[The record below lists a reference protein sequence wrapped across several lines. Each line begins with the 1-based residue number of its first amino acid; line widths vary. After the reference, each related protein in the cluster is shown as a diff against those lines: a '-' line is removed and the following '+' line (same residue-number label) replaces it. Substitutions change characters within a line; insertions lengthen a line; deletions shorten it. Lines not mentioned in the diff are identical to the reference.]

1 MEWYAQTHLTDVLQ
15 TARTEY
21 LFHRSFSEVRMVVTE
36 LYRELSVS
44 QFAPQWFELHFADDG
59 ALPAVRIVG
68 EKMQAELH
76 GFVDRA
82 DIWRS
87 GDRVYVRV
95 IDYKTGKKSFDFSHV
110 FYGLGLQM
118 LLYLFA
124 IEQTGERLLHAPL
137 KPAGVLYFPARV
149 ERVSIKDKLDE
160 AKTEDMRRKAQKR
173 SGLLLNATPVL
184 QAMEPCEN
192 EPRYLPY
199 TINKVG
205 EREGYLAS
213 EEQLAKLERFV
224 FKKVAS
230 LGDSLYSGEIDPNPY
245 YFDTKDNACKYC
257 PYLTVCRELP
267 EKRWLCGP
275 KDAQTFWQRLEE
287 NDG

>member
-1 MEWYAQTHLTDVLQ
+1 MRSCRFQGCLQSRMEWYAQTHLTDVLQ

-36 LYRELSVS
+36 LYRELSIS
-44 QFAPQWFELHFADDG
+44 QFEPQWFELNFADDG

-87 GDRVYVRV
+87 GDRVFVRV

-124 IEQTGERLLHAPL
+124 LEQTGGCLMDTQL

-149 ERVSIKDKLDE
+149 ERVSVDDKRAE
-160 AKTEDMRRKAQKR
+160 AKIEEKQRKAQKR
-173 SGLLLNATPVL
+173 SGLLLNTAPVL

-192 EPRYLPY
+192 EPCYLPY
-199 TINKVG
+199 TINKEG

-213 EEQLAKLERFV
+213 EEQLARLERFV
-224 FKKVAS
+224 FRKVAS

-245 YFDTKDNACKYC
+245 YFDMKDNA
-257 PYLTVCRELP
+257 
-267 EKRWLCGP
+267 
-275 KDAQTFWQRLEE
+275 
-287 NDG
+287 